1 MNKEEIIQK
10 VNAAL
15 MKEFEVP
22 EEKLV
27 PDATFADLQVDS
39 LDVVDMVITFEQTF
53 KIDIRN
59 NYKPGSFTNLGGL
72 YDFIEKLIK
81 EKNK

>member
-1 MNKEEIIQK
+1 MSKEEIIQK
-10 VNAAL
+10 VNDAL
-15 MKEFEVP
+15 MKEFEITQD
-22 EEKLV
+22 KLV
-27 PDATFADLQVDS
+27 PSATFADLQVDS

-59 NYKPGSFTNLGGL
+59 NYKPGAFTNLGGL
-72 YDFIEKLIK
+72 YDFIEKLIN